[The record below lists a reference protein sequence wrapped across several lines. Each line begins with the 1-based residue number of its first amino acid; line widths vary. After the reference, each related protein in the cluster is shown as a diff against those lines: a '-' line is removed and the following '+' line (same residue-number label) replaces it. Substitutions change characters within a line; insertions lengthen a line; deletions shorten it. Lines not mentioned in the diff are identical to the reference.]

1 MSTPKS
7 LRERKGKRRRE
18 RGKDKKKRMKESEGV
33 SLWHCLPPNVVFFI
47 LLISG
52 YLALVWVQ
60 FPKEFQAKN
69 TLKKSQLLN
78 EFLNLKKK
86 TKK

>member
-1 MSTPKS
+1 
-7 LRERKGKRRRE
+7 
-18 RGKDKKKRMKESEGV
+18 MKESEGV

-86 TKK
+86 TKKWLPNYNKNKSKSKFVKTMTTQ